1 MGTLSGCGF
10 GFHTSNATGRNP
22 YKENLGKFDSCS
34 SKTSCTH
41 PLPSSSPFIPPR
53 SSQRVVSRKQEDL
66 LQGILLFLVFFAL
79 CGKHSIGGAC
89 EHHPLLKPVSKLT

>member
-34 SKTSCTH
+34 SKTSTH
-41 PLPSSSPFIPPR
+41 PLSSSPPFIPPR

-66 LQGILLFLVFFAL
+66 LLSPVLFAL

-89 EHHPLLKPVSKLT
+89 EHHPLLKPESPL